1 MAAGTCIR
9 GAVAAALCVALAPGP
24 AVVFAGQGEG
34 NRGSAYAVPR
44 KAEGKAGAPQVRP
57 AYDNGFREGQR
68 QGEVDAHGNRPAD
81 FAGHD
86 LYRSA
91 NRGYDKALGT
101 RDSYRNEFQ
110 RGFEAGYR
118 QGYGSVRVVRDDRGD
133 DRQQRWARG
142 YREPATARGY
152 SDGYGRGQSDGRDHD
167 RYDPVRADDYRAG
180 DKGYS
185 RDYGS
190 KDAYKNNYR
199 SGFRQGY
206 EDGYRD
212 GARR

>member
-1 MAAGTCIR
+1 MNFPVALSILLSIFAACAYAEEKETPLKWVRVTDAGRGNGKMAAGTCSR

-44 KAEGKAGAPQVRP
+44 KAQGKAGAPQVRP
-57 AYDNGFREGQR
+57 AYDNGFRDGQR

-81 FAGHD
+81 FAGND

-101 RDSYRNEFQ
+101 RDAYRSEFQ

-118 QGYGSVRVVRDDRGD
+118 QGYGSVRVVRDDRRDDRGD
-133 DRQQRWARG
+133 ERQQRWARG
-142 YREPATARGY
+142 
-152 SDGYGRGQSDGRDHD
+152 
-167 RYDPVRADDYRAG
+167 
-180 DKGYS
+180 
-185 RDYGS
+185 
-190 KDAYKNNYR
+190 
-199 SGFRQGY
+199 
-206 EDGYRD
+206 
-212 GARR
+212 